1 MADPVPQEAHDHAAV
16 VFSRSFRF
24 VEWKFVIATPATSTP
39 FGDRDGTQYQ
49 AVREIDRRK
58 WIYAFRNN
66 HEREQYAD
74 VYEEIRVDKNGDMA
88 AVPLDKIGQGDPEP
102 LGRTMC
108 LPRRRFGNPLV
119 YRFFASR
126 VRLRQAQ
133 IKELKAK
140 VTAFAPP
147 VLLDPGDNLSVFE
160 HKGQLLVPVVDPVT
174 VALHLHDAFTAAADD
189 IVNYTA
195 AHKENSHRTS
205 VERRR
210 KKHLLATLLK
220 SIIGEPSNT
229 SANNLVNA
237 LKDRQWPLEDFLAQ
251 YDTQLQWRVERRDRM
266 GSFLT
271 RWLQSDAIRIAAA
284 ASKDASKES
293 WPRFLTQWCQSITRL
308 GESPP
313 GRHYLDALLNDRTHF
328 IHTYIWPQKKLPE
341 DGVQAVRK
349 GGMTIFEAW
358 KTLAE
363 RKILAKGAKVG
374 ELVSTLEV
382 LLLPTGKQLVK
393 PIDQVVHYGNMLRT
407 QETIRAVGVISPD
420 GIKPA
425 RPFAA
430 APARFGAIVESIN
443 LVLAISSSGDKLASS
458 DPRTRQLALI
468 GLVGSSLDAA
478 SAIGSLMKNSQKVVA
493 TMSFVSGVIDV
504 YLGHQE
510 LKNAFKAGDTDTANA
525 VFITTAGS
533 TVGVTG
539 TFMALAAVPGAQI
552 VAVVGLLIVAIGS
565 IYKLLVSKDPI
576 EVFFGRCSWGAKH
589 LTPGKPDWTPTD
601 FKEWQGEKEFDR
613 QLEALLNIICKVE
626 VTPGDTFRVLKCK
639 MGWLP
644 PYATLKVR
652 YQEKWRDSAHDGAID
667 AEIEL
672 SDKGPR
678 VTPKTAAV
686 ATPDGQNGVKIE
698 LKRLGKLTMKDPHDG
713 PRDILKKKNVNLD
726 LTSVEVFS
734 RLIVS
739 FDGTANVALPH
750 SKPASTRFL

>member
-1 MADPVPQEAHDHAAV
+1 M
-16 VFSRSFRF
+16 
-24 VEWKFVIATPATSTP
+24 
-39 FGDRDGTQYQ
+39 
-49 AVREIDRRK
+49 
-58 WIYAFRNN
+58 
-66 HEREQYAD
+66 
-74 VYEEIRVDKNGDMA
+74 
-88 AVPLDKIGQGDPEP
+88 
-102 LGRTMC
+102 
-108 LPRRRFGNPLV
+108 
-119 YRFFASR
+119 
-126 VRLRQAQ
+126 
-133 IKELKAK
+133 
-140 VTAFAPP
+140 
-147 VLLDPGDNLSVFE
+147 LLDPGDNLSVIE
-160 HKGQLLVPVVDPVT
+160 HNGQLLVPVVDPVT
-174 VALHLHDAFTAAADD
+174 IALHLHAAFTAAADD

-220 SIIGEPSNT
+220 SIIGEPDNT

-271 RWLQSDAIRIAAA
+271 RWLQSDAIKIAAA

-374 ELVSTLEV
+374 ELVTTLQV
-382 LLLPTGKQLVK
+382 LLLPTGKQLVNRSTRSSTTATCSDK
-393 PIDQVVHYGNMLRT
+393 KTIQTMGVIAPTASSPPVPCRRPGAVRRDRGIDQSRT
-407 QETIRAVGVISPD
+407 HHQFVRRQ
-420 GIKPA
+420 A
-425 RPFAA
+425 REQRSQA
-430 APARFGAIVESIN
+430 
-443 LVLAISSSGDKLASS
+443 
-458 DPRTRQLALI
+458 RQLALI

-478 SAIGSLMKNSQKVVA
+478 SAIGSLMKNSQKVGGDDELRLA
-493 TMSFVSGVIDV
+493 RHRRLSRSSGTEER
-504 YLGHQE
+504 LQ
-510 LKNAFKAGDTDTANA
+510 AGDTDTANA

-576 EVFFGRCSWGAKH
+576 EVVLRPLQLGRQA
-589 LTPGKPDWTPTD
+589 PDSRKD
-601 FKEWQGEKEFDR
+601 RLDADGFQG
-613 QLEALLNIICKVE
+613 
-626 VTPGDTFRVLKCK
+626 
-639 MGWLP
+639 
-644 PYATLKVR
+644 
-652 YQEKWRDSAHDGAID
+652 
-667 AEIEL
+667 
-672 SDKGPR
+672 
-678 VTPKTAAV
+678 V
-686 ATPDGQNGVKIE
+686 AGREGI
-698 LKRLGKLTMKDPHDG
+698 R
-713 PRDILKKKNVNLD
+713 
-726 LTSVEVFS
+726 S
-734 RLIVS
+734 
-739 FDGTANVALPH
+739 
-750 SKPASTRFL
+750 PARGLY